1 LALYVTELRDGSKVL
16 GHIPADDAGLFRR
29 LRFIGTF
36 SGGDA
41 RIIQHGMNYLA
52 LIMLTGYERSREAD
66 LRDGVYNPLNT
77 GSWDADALKS
87 GLIQAIEA
95 YSCDVLDGIMA
106 EGGALTAW
114 NK

>member
-1 LALYVTELRDGSKVL
+1 LALYVTELRGGSKVL

-36 SGGDA
+36 SGGDEG
-41 RIIQHGMNYLA
+41 IIRHGMNYLA

-77 GSWDADALKS
+77 GAWDAAELKA
-87 GLIQAIEA
+87 GLLKAIEG

-106 EGGALTAW
+106 FGGALATW
-114 NK
+114 KG